1 VLGLD
6 DIRRRLQSEAER
18 QRAEVKELEA
28 KADELDLCN
37 ITHSIL
43 FETDQSNAIIWRIT
57 IFIRN
62 HHSLGYQTHADRYG

>member
-1 VLGLD
+1 MLGLD

-43 FETDQSNAIIWRIT
+43 FGTD
-57 IFIRN
+57 
-62 HHSLGYQTHADRYG
+62 